1 METSET
7 ISSTYDWALNRISKL
22 CKKKLGQY
30 NHKSVHDA
38 DAIHQEFDEWIKKG
52 SLDEETDFDVLL
64 LEYIGEGSHYD

>member
-7 ISSTYDWALNRISKL
+7 ISSTYEWALNRISKL
-22 CKKKLGQY
+22 CKKKLGRY

-38 DAIHQEFDEWIKKG
+38 DAIHQEFDEWIEKG

-64 LEYIGEGSHYD
+64 LEYIGEGSQYD

>member
-7 ISSTYDWALNRISKL
+7 ISSTYEWALNRISKL
-22 CKKKLGQY
+22 CKKKLGRY

-38 DAIHQEFDEWIKKG
+38 DAIHQEFDEWIKTG

-64 LEYIGEGSHYD
+64 LEYIGEGSQYD